1 MPYRIRHQRQEF
13 ELPVGELTIGRSPE
27 CRLSFDD
34 PRVSRRHAVIVVTKL
49 AVTVRDLGSRNGVLV
64 GGERVRGE
72 RVLAPGDVI
81 SVGSQELVLSWSDET
96 RESDEDTRPTQTVP
110 DLDPAPLGVSD
121 TKTLRDK
128 PPREPEARVEP
139 VRDPARG
146 APGARDQAARDQPT
160 REQTV
165 RDEAGPA
172 PATGPSN
179 PPSARRPEPS
189 ARSQTSTPLQVLT
202 SVAEKS
208 FALGRADE
216 AERILQT
223 ALLELRDRSSSIDD
237 PLAVE
242 LAARWATRLAGAT
255 GKGTWLQYVF
265 DLYAPSGRPVPGP
278 VTDELYK
285 VARKVRGFDPK
296 PLRAY
301 VSRLRAASG
310 GWGPGERFLLQRLEG
325 LEKLL
330 SLA

>member
-13 ELPVGELTIGRSPE
+13 ELPVGELTIGRSPD

-49 AVTVRDLGSRNGVLV
+49 AVTLRDLGSRNGVLV

-121 TKTLRDK
+121 AKRDR
-128 PPREPEARVEP
+128 PAREQGARVEP
-139 VRDPARG
+139 IRG
-146 APGARDQAARDQPT
+146 TAPGEQGSRDQAARDLPT

-165 RDEAGPA
+165 RDEAPA
-172 PATGPSN
+172 IATGPSS
-179 PPSARRPEPS
+179 PPSARRAEPA

-202 SVAEKS
+202 GVAEKS

-216 AERILQT
+216 AERILQS
-223 ALLELRDRSSSIDD
+223 ALLELRDRSSSVDD

-255 GKGTWLQYVF
+255 GKGSWLQYVF

-278 VTDELYK
+278 VIDELYK

-301 VSRLRAASG
+301 LSRLRAAAG

-330 SLA
+330 SLG